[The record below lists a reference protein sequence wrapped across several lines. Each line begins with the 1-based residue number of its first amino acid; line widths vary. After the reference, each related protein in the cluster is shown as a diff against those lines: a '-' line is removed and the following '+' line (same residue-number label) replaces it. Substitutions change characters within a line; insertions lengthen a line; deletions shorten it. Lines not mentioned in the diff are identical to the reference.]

1 MDAWGARWQPDPGDS
16 AHYAAELSTAAPA
29 APEAPE
35 PSGKSRIAERVEVSF
50 GAALRQR
57 GASGVSVQIADLS
70 TNGFR
75 VATHLELHPGTDVWL
90 RLPGLEP
97 CHARAVWCR
106 GHYVGCEFVRPLHP
120 AVLDM
125 IVRKVAR

>member
-1 MDAWGARWQPDPGDS
+1 MDAWGGQWDPDEDDGFEPFE
-16 AHYAAELSTAAPA
+16 AELSTGPT
-29 APEAPE
+29 PRP
-35 PSGKSRIAERVEVSF
+35 RNAERVEVSF

-57 GASGVSVQIADLS
+57 GASGVSVQVADLS

-75 VATHLELHPGTDVWL
+75 VATHLELQPGTDVWL

-106 GHYVGCEFVRPLHP
+106 GHYAGCEFVRPLHP

-125 IVRKVAR
+125 IVRKATR